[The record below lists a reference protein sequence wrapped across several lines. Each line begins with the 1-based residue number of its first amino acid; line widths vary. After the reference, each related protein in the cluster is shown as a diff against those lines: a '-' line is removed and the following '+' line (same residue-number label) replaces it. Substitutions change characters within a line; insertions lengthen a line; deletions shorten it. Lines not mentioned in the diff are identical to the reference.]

1 MNAFTNIS
9 FRSED
14 GEKEFDLPPSNWRE
28 DKLAAQDAMAE
39 ELAARS
45 GDDYV
50 TADEIVIATHKVG
63 DCVLSEKEK
72 FDKSK
77 ASVMEAIK
85 EIKPDCC
92 MTWPSLKLW
101 VARTSGLLG

>member
-14 GEKEFDLPPSNWRE
+14 GEKEFDLHSSTWME
-28 DKLAAQDAMAE
+28 DKLAAQDAMAA

-50 TADEIVIATHKVG
+50 TADEITICTHKVG
-63 DCVLSEKEK
+63 DCVFSEKEA

-77 ASVMEAIK
+77 ASVIEAIK
-85 EIKPDCC
+85 AIKQDWW
-92 MTWPSLKLW
+92 MTGTNLKLW